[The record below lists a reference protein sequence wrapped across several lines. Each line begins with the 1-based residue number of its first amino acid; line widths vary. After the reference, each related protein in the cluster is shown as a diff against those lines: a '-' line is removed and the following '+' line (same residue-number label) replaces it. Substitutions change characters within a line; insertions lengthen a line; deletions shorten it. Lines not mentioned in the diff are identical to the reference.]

1 MSCGFTK
8 NPANATRCASCGAK
22 LEDAAST
29 KQRLSGEANERR
41 YQQEGVNL
49 KWAAIAIAV
58 QGILTAAVIFGM
70 PMLLSFVDFE
80 GGNGMSVCIP
90 LWFIGGLL
98 VGLISPGKTFIE
110 PMIGSFIVAIP
121 TTYFL
126 VQSQTVRTL
135 PTFLY
140 VVMAGIGVMFT
151 LIGSYAGERIQMG
164 GAQK

>member
-8 NPANATRCASCGAK
+8 NPANSTRCASCGAK
-22 LEDAAST
+22 LEDAAAS
-29 KQRLSGEANERR
+29 KQKLAEGGDKR
-41 YQQEGVNL
+41 YQQDGVDL
-49 KWAAIAIAV
+49 KWMAIAIVV
-58 QGILTAAVIFGM
+58 QGILTGAVIFGL

-90 LWFIGGLL
+90 LWFVGGLL

-140 VVMAGIGVMFT
+140 VVMASIGVMFT

-164 GAQK
+164 GPKK

>member
-8 NPANATRCASCGAK
+8 NPPNATRCASCGER
-22 LEDAAST
+22 LEDAAAA
-29 KQRLSGEANERR
+29 KQRLSADVNERR

-49 KWAAIAIAV
+49 KWAAIAVVV
-58 QGILTAAVIFGM
+58 QGVLTAAVIFGM

-90 LWFIGGLL
+90 LWFVGGLL

-151 LIGSYAGERIQMG
+151 LIGSYAGERIQLG
-164 GAQK
+164 GAKK

>member
-1 MSCGFTK
+1 
-8 NPANATRCASCGAK
+8 
-22 LEDAAST
+22 
-29 KQRLSGEANERR
+29 
-41 YQQEGVNL
+41 
-49 KWAAIAIAV
+49 
-58 QGILTAAVIFGM
+58 
-70 PMLLSFVDFE
+70 
-80 GGNGMSVCIP
+80 
-90 LWFIGGLL
+90 
-98 VGLISPGKTFIE
+98 
-110 PMIGSFIVAIP
+110 MIGSFIVAIP